1 MPWRIHETDDTVVLA
16 LEDEA
21 ASGIPPT
28 PGAGELAEFRNLA
41 ATKPAGGVVD
51 LGGLRHMSSNTLAW
65 LLCLVGHGERHA
77 FTLRVSN
84 VAPELREVLRRVGL
98 DVRLDGDD
106 DERPGDAGAG
116 VPRPHPP
123 GGLGGSA
130 ER

>member
-21 ASGIPPT
+21 SSGIPPT
-28 PGAGELAEFRNLA
+28 PGAGELAEFRNRA
-41 ATKPAGGVVD
+41 AKKPGGGVID
-51 LGGLRHMSSNTLAW
+51 FGGLRRMSSDTLGW
-65 LLCLVGHGERHA
+65 LVSLVGHGARHA